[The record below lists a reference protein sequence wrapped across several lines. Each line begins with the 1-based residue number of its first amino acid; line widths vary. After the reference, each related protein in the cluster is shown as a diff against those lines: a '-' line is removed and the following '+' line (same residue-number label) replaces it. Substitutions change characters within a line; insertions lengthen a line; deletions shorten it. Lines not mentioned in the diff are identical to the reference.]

1 MIDTDDGYIKLV
13 CDNDG
18 ATFDI
23 KSNNYKATKKAA
35 KKSGWLSDKYG
46 FLCPKCKRKFKINNM
61 KEFRNG
67 K

>member
-1 MIDTDDGYIKLV
+1 MEI
-13 CDNDG
+13 
-18 ATFDI
+18 
-23 KSNNYKATKKAA
+23 TKKAA